1 MAGVERV
8 GRGVQEGGEVPARGG
23 GVVVGSVAKELAG
36 VPEQLDKQPTQSR
49 NALHRAKVASGSVI
63 VM

>member
-1 MAGVERV
+1 MCKKVVRCQ
-8 GRGVQEGGEVPARGG
+8 RGVAVWWWGRW
-23 GVVVGSVAKELAG
+23 AKELAG

-49 NALHRAKVASGSVI
+49 KALHKAKVAAGSVI